1 MKDARVAA
9 FRTALESLMTSMD
22 AAVRIARWTEAP
34 DAIPAPLQKAASALE
49 ARLSTATTL
58 AQSKVV
64 GAPQVMA
71 RINAMAECIRRLDE
85 AYKAYRTEIT
95 DAPGTE
101 AEAALALD
109 AAIADVKDT
118 DNKIA

>member
-1 MKDARVAA
+1 MKDQRVAN
-9 FRTALESLMTSMD
+9 FRSALESLMSAMD
-22 AAVRIARWTEAP
+22 AVVRIARWTEAP
-34 DAIPAPLQKAASALE
+34 DAIPAPLQKAASQIE
-49 ARLSTATTL
+49 ERLAAAVKL
-58 AQSKVV
+58 AETKVV

-71 RINAMAECIRRLDE
+71 RINAMSECIRRLDE
-85 AYKAYRTEIT
+85 AFQAYRTEIK

-109 AAIADVKDT
+109 AAIAEVKDT

>member
-9 FRTALESLMTSMD
+9 FRSALESLMTSMD
-22 AAVRIARWTEAP
+22 ATVRIARWTEAP
-34 DAIPAPLQKAASALE
+34 EAIPAPLQKAASALDD
-49 ARLSTATTL
+49 RLAAATKL
-58 AQSKVV
+58 AESKVV
-64 GAPQVMA
+64 GAPQVTA
-71 RINAMAECIRRLDE
+71 RINAMSECIRRLDE
-85 AYKAYRTEIT
+85 AYKAYRAEIT
-95 DAPGTE
+95 EAPGTE

>member
-9 FRTALESLMTSMD
+9 FRSALESLMTSMD

-34 DAIPAPLQKAASALE
+34 EAIPAPLQKAATALDE
-49 ARLSTATTL
+49 RLANATKL
-58 AQSKVV
+58 AETKVV

-71 RINAMAECIRRLDE
+71 RINAMGDCIRRLDE
-85 AYKAYRTEIT
+85 AYKAYRAEIT
-95 DAPGTE
+95 DAPGTV
-101 AEAALALD
+101 AEAALTLD

>member
-9 FRTALESLMTSMD
+9 YRSALESLMTSMD

-34 DAIPAPLQKAASALE
+34 DAIPAPLQKAASALDE
-49 ARLSTATTL
+49 RLAAATKL
-58 AQSKVV
+58 AESKVV
-64 GAPQVMA
+64 GAPQVTA
-71 RINAMAECIRRLDE
+71 RINAMSECIRRLDE

-95 DAPGTE
+95 DAPGTD

>member
-9 FRTALESLMTSMD
+9 YRTALESLMTSMD

-34 DAIPAPLQKAASALE
+34 EAIPAPLQKAASALDD
-49 ARLSTATTL
+49 RLAAANKL
-58 AQSKVV
+58 AESKVV
-64 GAPQVMA
+64 GEPQVTA
-71 RINAMAECIRRLDE
+71 RINAMSECIRRLDE
-85 AYKAYRTEIT
+85 AYKAYRAEIT
-95 DAPGTE
+95 EAPGTD

>member
-9 FRTALESLMTSMD
+9 FRSALESLMTSMD

-34 DAIPAPLQKAASALE
+34 EAIPAPLQKAASALDE
-49 ARLSTATTL
+49 RLANATKL
-58 AQSKVV
+58 AETKVV
-64 GAPQVMA
+64 GAPQVTA
-71 RINAMAECIRRLDE
+71 RINAMSECIRRLDE

-95 DAPGTE
+95 DAPGTV
-101 AEAALALD
+101 AEAALTLD